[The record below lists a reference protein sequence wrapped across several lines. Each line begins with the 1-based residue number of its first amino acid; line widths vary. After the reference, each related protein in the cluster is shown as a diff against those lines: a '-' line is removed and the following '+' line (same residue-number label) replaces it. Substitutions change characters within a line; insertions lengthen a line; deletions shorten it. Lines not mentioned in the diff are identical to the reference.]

1 MSEPQKLE
9 GPLIQLKGIE
19 KRYQSGEQEV
29 TVLHP
34 LDLCI
39 QAGEMVAIVGAS
51 GSGKSTL
58 MNLLGCLDRPSAGQY
73 LFRGQDTARL
83 DALALA
89 RLRCHHFGFIFQ
101 RYHLLPHL
109 DATANVEIPAVY
121 AGTARA
127 ERQQRARALLSRLG
141 LADRSHHRPGQ
152 LSGGQQQRVSIAR
165 ALANGGEV
173 ILADEPTGALDSH
186 SGKEVMA
193 ILKEL
198 HAQGHTIILV
208 THDMAVANHADRI
221 ITLRDG
227 RVVEDSAQPAKSAD
241 QAGRIDTLRDG
252 RVVEDSG
259 QAAKSANHADRI
271 DTLRDER
278 AAEENGQDAPAAQ
291 GTALPQAG
299 VTKAAG
305 KPSKGAIPPHI
316 APAKGSK
323 LGWDRYREA
332 ARMAVHAML
341 AHRMRTFL
349 TMLGIIIGIAA
360 VVSVVALGQGA
371 RAKVINDINAM
382 GTNTID
388 IFPGKDWGD
397 EKAASI
403 QTLNERDLDALL
415 GQPYLEGASPQI
427 ATSGQLRYRNKT
439 STGNVVG
446 VGSDFFRVKGMTL
459 TQGRLFD
466 ERDIQSRTAVAVV
479 DGKTIES
486 LLGKEDPV
494 GQVVL
499 VGTLPVRIIGVVAQE
514 TGFGR
519 SSQSVSIWL
528 PYSAVMSR
536 LISQNHFS
544 QITIRVKDG
553 IQPALA
559 EQAAVAL
566 LTQRHGVK
574 DFFTFSSDSII
585 KSVEKTTATMTLLV
599 SAIAVISLIVGGVG
613 VMNIMLVSVVER
625 TREIGIRIAVGARQ
639 SDILQQF
646 LIEAVMV
653 SLLGGL
659 LGIGLALL
667 IGFVFSLFVES
678 FQMSFSLFS
687 ILMAF
692 GCSSLIGILFGY
704 LPARNAARLDPV
716 EALARE

>member
-1 MSEPQKLE
+1 MSE
-9 GPLIQLKGIE
+9 PLIQLKGIE
-19 KRYQSGEQEV
+19 RRYQSGEHEV

-34 LDLCI
+34 LDLTI
-39 QAGEMVAIVGAS
+39 AAGEMVAIVGAS

-58 MNLLGCLDRPSAGQY
+58 MNLLGCLDRPSGGQY
-73 LFRGQDTARL
+73 LFRGQDTAGL

-109 DATANVEIPAVY
+109 DAAANVEIPAIY
-121 AGTARA
+121 AGTSRP
-127 ERQQRARALLSRLG
+127 ERQIRARTLLTRLG
-141 LADRSHHRPGQ
+141 LSDRSHHRPGQ

-198 HAQGHTIILV
+198 HEQGHTIILV
-208 THDMAVANHADRI
+208 THDMAVANHANRI

-227 RVVEDSAQPAKSAD
+227 RVVEDSGQPAASLAISASQAHGEESQQIPQAAVD
-241 QAGRIDTLRDG
+241 QVSSGLP
-252 RVVEDSG
+252 G
-259 QAAKSANHADRI
+259 QAAKQEVREPAPDRI
-271 DTLRDER
+271 
-278 AAEENGQDAPAAQ
+278 A
-291 GTALPQAG
+291 TASVARR
-299 VTKAAG
+299 
-305 KPSKGAIPPHI
+305 
-316 APAKGSK
+316 GSQ
-323 LGWDRYREA
+323 GWDRYREA
-332 ARMAVHAML
+332 GRMALHAML

-371 RAKVINDINAM
+371 RAKVIDDINAM

-439 STGNVVG
+439 SSGSVVG

-459 TQGRLFD
+459 TQGRLLD
-466 ERDIQSRTAVAVV
+466 ERDIRSRTAVAVV
-479 DGKTIES
+479 DGKTIAS
-486 LLGKEDPV
+486 LLGKTDPV

-499 VGTLPVRIIGVVAQE
+499 VGTLPVRIVGVVAQE
-514 TGFGR
+514 TGFGP
-519 SSQSVSIWL
+519 SSQSVNVWL

-553 IQPALA
+553 VQPALA

-574 DFFTFSSDSII
+574 DFFTFSSDSIV
-585 KSVEKTTATMTLLV
+585 KSVEKTTATLTLLV

-659 LGIGLALL
+659 LGIGLAMF
-667 IGFVFSLFVES
+667 IGFIFSLLVES
-678 FQMSFSLFS
+678 FQMRFSLFS

>member
-1 MSEPQKLE
+1 MSE
-9 GPLIQLKGIE
+9 PLIQLQGIE
-19 KRYQSGEQEV
+19 RRYQSGEQEV

-34 LDLCI
+34 LDLTI
-39 QAGEMVAIVGAS
+39 EAGEMIAIVGAS

-73 LFRGQDTARL
+73 LFRGQDTATL
-83 DALALA
+83 DALSLA

-109 DATANVEIPAVY
+109 NAAANVEIPAVY
-121 AGTARA
+121 AGASRP
-127 ERQQRARALLSRLG
+127 ERQARSQALLARLG
-141 LADRSHHRPGQ
+141 LSDRSHHTPGQ

-173 ILADEPTGALDSH
+173 ILADEPTGALDSQ

-208 THDMAVANHADRI
+208 THDMAVASHADRI

-227 RVVEDSAQPAKSAD
+227 RV
-241 QAGRIDTLRDG
+241 L
-252 RVVEDSG
+252 EDSG
-259 QAAKSANHADRI
+259 KPATATAPIQPAP
-271 DTLRDER
+271 
-278 AAEENGQDAPAAQ
+278 PAAR
-291 GTALPQAG
+291 AG
-299 VTKAAG
+299 G
-305 KPSKGAIPPHI
+305 ND
-316 APAKGSK
+316 
-323 LGWDRYREA
+323 WDRYREA
-332 ARMAVHAML
+332 GRMALHAML

-360 VVSVVALGQGA
+360 VVSVVALGQGT
-371 RAKVINDINAM
+371 RAKVIDQINAM

-403 QTLNERDLDALL
+403 QTLNKRDLDALL

-427 ATSGQLRYRNKT
+427 ASPGQLRYRNKT
-439 STGNVVG
+439 SSGSIVG
-446 VGSDFFRVKGMTL
+446 VGSDFFRVKGMKL
-459 TQGRLFD
+459 TSGRLFD
-466 ERDIQSRTAVAVV
+466 ERDIQNRAAVAVV
-479 DGKTIES
+479 DGKTIKS
-486 LLGKEDPV
+486 LLGEEDPV

-499 VGTLPVRIIGVVAQE
+499 VGTLPVRIIGVVEEE

-519 SSQSVSIWL
+519 SSQSVNVWL

-544 QITIRVKDG
+544 QLTIRVKDG
-553 IQPALA
+553 VQPALA
-559 EQAAVAL
+559 EQAAIEL

-646 LIEAVMV
+646 LIEAVIV
-653 SLLGGL
+653 SLLGGM
-659 LGIGLALL
+659 LGVGVSLL
-667 IGFVFSLFVES
+667 IGLLFSLFVES
-678 FQMSFSLFS
+678 IQMQFSLFS

>member
-1 MSEPQKLE
+1 MSEP
-9 GPLIQLKGIE
+9 LIRLKGIE
-19 KRYQSGEQEV
+19 RRYQSGEHEV

-34 LDLCI
+34 LDLAI
-39 QAGEMVAIVGAS
+39 DAGEMVAIVGAS

-58 MNLLGCLDRPSAGQY
+58 MNLLGCLDRPSGGQY
-73 LFRGQDTARL
+73 LFRGQDTATL
-83 DALALA
+83 DALSLA

-109 DATANVEIPAVY
+109 DAAANVEIPAIY
-121 AGTARA
+121 AGTARLD
-127 ERQQRARALLSRLG
+127 RQARARTLLTRLG
-141 LADRSHHRPGQ
+141 LQDRSHHRPGQ

-173 ILADEPTGALDSH
+173 ILADEPTGALDSQ

-208 THDMAVANHADRI
+208 THDMAVASHADRI

-227 RVVEDSAQPAKSAD
+227 RVVEDSGHRATDDNAPSPSPSGAPAHPLP
-241 QAGRIDTLRDG
+241 GDG
-252 RVVEDSG
+252 SQLAPPPV
-259 QAAKSANHADRI
+259 
-271 DTLRDER
+271 
-278 AAEENGQDAPAAQ
+278 GQDAQ
-291 GTALPQAG
+291 GTG
-299 VTKAAG
+299 AAVRTA
-305 KPSKGAIPPHI
+305 SR
-316 APAKGSK
+316 
-323 LGWDRYREA
+323 GWDRYREA
-332 ARMAVHAML
+332 GRMALHAML

-371 RAKVINDINAM
+371 RAKVIDDINAM

-439 STGNVVG
+439 SSGSVIG
-446 VGSDFFRVKGMTL
+446 VGNDFFRVKGMTL
-459 TQGRLFD
+459 TQGRLLD
-466 ERDIQSRTAVAVV
+466 ERDIRNRTAVAVV

-486 LLGKEDPV
+486 LLGKVDPV

-499 VGTLPVRIIGVVAQE
+499 VGTLPVRIVGVVTQE

-519 SSQSVSIWL
+519 SSQSVNVWL

-536 LISQNHFS
+536 LLSQQHFT

-553 IQPALA
+553 VQSALA

-574 DFFTFSSDSII
+574 DFFTFSSDSIV
-585 KSVEKTTATMTLLV
+585 KSVEKTTATLTLLV

-667 IGFVFSLFVES
+667 IGALFSLLVES
-678 FQMSFSLFS
+678 FQMRFSLFS

>member
-1 MSEPQKLE
+1 MSE
-9 GPLIQLKGIE
+9 PLIQLQGIE
-19 KRYQSGEQEV
+19 RRYQSGEQEV

-34 LDLCI
+34 LDLTI
-39 QAGEMVAIVGAS
+39 EAGEMIAIVGAS

-58 MNLLGCLDRPSAGQY
+58 MNLLGCLDRPSAGRY
-73 LFRGQDTARL
+73 LFRGQDTATL
-83 DALALA
+83 DALSLA

-109 DATANVEIPAVY
+109 NAAANVEIPAVY
-121 AGTARA
+121 AGASRP
-127 ERQQRARALLSRLG
+127 ERQARSQALLARLG
-141 LADRSHHRPGQ
+141 LSDRSHHTPGQ

-173 ILADEPTGALDSH
+173 ILADEPTGALDSQ

-208 THDMAVANHADRI
+208 THDMAVASHADRI

-227 RVVEDSAQPAKSAD
+227 RV
-241 QAGRIDTLRDG
+241 L
-252 RVVEDSG
+252 EDSG
-259 QAAKSANHADRI
+259 KPATATAPLTSAP
-271 DTLRDER
+271 
-278 AAEENGQDAPAAQ
+278 PAAR
-291 GTALPQAG
+291 AG
-299 VTKAAG
+299 G
-305 KPSKGAIPPHI
+305 ND
-316 APAKGSK
+316 
-323 LGWDRYREA
+323 WDRYREA
-332 ARMAVHAML
+332 GRMALHAML

-360 VVSVVALGQGA
+360 VVSVVALGQGT
-371 RAKVINDINAM
+371 RAKVIDQINAM

-403 QTLNERDLDALL
+403 QTLNKRDLDALL

-427 ATSGQLRYRNKT
+427 ASSGQLRYRNKT
-439 STGNVVG
+439 SSGSIVG
-446 VGSDFFRVKGMTL
+446 VGSDFFRVKGMKL
-459 TQGRLFD
+459 TSGRLFD
-466 ERDIQSRTAVAVV
+466 ERDIQNRAAVAVV
-479 DGKTIES
+479 DGKTIKS
-486 LLGKEDPV
+486 LLGEEDPI

-499 VGTLPVRIIGVVAQE
+499 VGTLPVRIIGVVEEE

-519 SSQSVSIWL
+519 SSQSVNVWL

-544 QITIRVKDG
+544 QLTIRVKDG
-553 IQPALA
+553 VQPALA
-559 EQAAVAL
+559 EQAAIEL

-646 LIEAVMV
+646 LIEAVIV
-653 SLLGGL
+653 SLLGGM
-659 LGIGLALL
+659 LGVGVSLL
-667 IGFVFSLFVES
+667 IGLLFSLFVES
-678 FQMSFSLFS
+678 IQMQFSLFS

>member
-1 MSEPQKLE
+1 MSE
-9 GPLIQLKGIE
+9 PLIQLKGIE
-19 KRYQSGEQEV
+19 RRYQSGEHEV

-34 LDLCI
+34 LDLTI
-39 QAGEMVAIVGAS
+39 AAGEMVAIVGAS

-58 MNLLGCLDRPSAGQY
+58 MNLLGCLDRPSGGQY
-73 LFRGQDTARL
+73 LFRGQDTAGL

-109 DATANVEIPAVY
+109 DAAANVEIPAIY
-121 AGTARA
+121 AGTSRP
-127 ERQQRARALLSRLG
+127 ERQIRARTLLTRLG
-141 LADRSHHRPGQ
+141 LSDRSHHRPGQ

-186 SGKEVMA
+186 SGKEVIA

-198 HAQGHTIILV
+198 HEQGHTIILV
-208 THDMAVANHADRI
+208 THDMAVANHANRI

-227 RVVEDSAQPAKSAD
+227 RVVEDSGQPAASLAISASQAHGEESQQIPQTAVD
-241 QAGRIDTLRDG
+241 QVSSGLP
-252 RVVEDSG
+252 G
-259 QAAKSANHADRI
+259 QAAKQEVREPAPDRI
-271 DTLRDER
+271 
-278 AAEENGQDAPAAQ
+278 A
-291 GTALPQAG
+291 TASVARR
-299 VTKAAG
+299 
-305 KPSKGAIPPHI
+305 
-316 APAKGSK
+316 GSQ
-323 LGWDRYREA
+323 GWDRYREA
-332 ARMAVHAML
+332 GRMALHAML

-371 RAKVINDINAM
+371 RAKVIDDINAM

-439 STGNVVG
+439 SSGSVVG

-459 TQGRLFD
+459 TQGRLLD
-466 ERDIQSRTAVAVV
+466 ERDIRSRTAVAVV
-479 DGKTIES
+479 DGKTIAS
-486 LLGKEDPV
+486 LLGKTDPV

-499 VGTLPVRIIGVVAQE
+499 VGTLPVRIVGVVAQE
-514 TGFGR
+514 TGFGP
-519 SSQSVSIWL
+519 SSQSVNVWL

-553 IQPALA
+553 VQPALA

-574 DFFTFSSDSII
+574 DFFTFSSDSIV
-585 KSVEKTTATMTLLV
+585 KSVEKTTATLTLLV

-659 LGIGLALL
+659 LGIGLAMF
-667 IGFVFSLFVES
+667 IGFIFSLLVES
-678 FQMSFSLFS
+678 FQMRFSLFS

>member
-1 MSEPQKLE
+1 M
-9 GPLIQLKGIE
+9 IQLKGIE
-19 KRYQSGEQEV
+19 RRYQSGEQEV

-34 LDLCI
+34 LDLTI
-39 QAGEMVAIVGAS
+39 EAGEMIAIVGAS

-58 MNLLGCLDRPSAGQY
+58 MNLLGCLDRPSSGQY
-73 LFRGQDTARL
+73 LFRGQDTATL
-83 DALALA
+83 DALSLA

-109 DATANVEIPAVY
+109 NAAANVEIPAVY
-121 AGTARA
+121 AGTPRA
-127 ERQQRARALLSRLG
+127 ERQARSQTLLTRLG
-141 LADRSHHRPGQ
+141 LSDRSHHTPSQ

-173 ILADEPTGALDSH
+173 ILADEPTGALDSQ

-208 THDMAVANHADRI
+208 THDMEVASHADRI
-221 ITLRDG
+221 ITLKDG
-227 RVVEDSAQPAKSAD
+227 RVQ
-241 QAGRIDTLRDG
+241 
-252 RVVEDSG
+252 EDSG
-259 QAAKSANHADRI
+259 RKPAAVPLTPTA
-271 DTLRDER
+271 
-278 AAEENGQDAPAAQ
+278 APASKE
-291 GTALPQAG
+291 GAG
-299 VTKAAG
+299 
-305 KPSKGAIPPHI
+305 HD
-316 APAKGSK
+316 
-323 LGWDRYREA
+323 WDRYREA
-332 ARMAVHAML
+332 ARMALHAML

-371 RAKVINDINAM
+371 RAKVIDQINAM

-403 QTLNERDLDALL
+403 QTLNKRDLDALL

-427 ATSGQLRYRNKT
+427 AAPGQLRYRNKT
-439 STGNVVG
+439 SSGSIVG
-446 VGSDFFRVKGMTL
+446 VGNDFFRVKGMKL
-459 TQGRLFD
+459 TNGRLFD
-466 ERDIQSRTAVAVV
+466 ERDIQNRAAVAVV

-486 LLGKEDPV
+486 LLGKQDPV

-499 VGTLPVRIIGVVAQE
+499 VGTLPVRIIGVVEEE

-519 SSQSVSIWL
+519 SSQSVNVWL

-544 QITIRVKDG
+544 QLTIRVKDG
-553 IQPALA
+553 VQPALA
-559 EQAAVAL
+559 EQAAIEL

-653 SLLGGL
+653 SLLGGM
-659 LGIGLALL
+659 LGVGVSLFIGLL
-667 IGFVFSLFVES
+667 FSLFVES
-678 FQMSFSLFS
+678 IQMHFSLFS

>member
-1 MSEPQKLE
+1 MSE
-9 GPLIQLKGIE
+9 PLIQLKGIE
-19 KRYQSGEQEV
+19 RRYQSGEQEV

-34 LDLCI
+34 LDLTI
-39 QAGEMVAIVGAS
+39 EAGEMIAIVGAS

-73 LFRGQDTARL
+73 LFRGQDTATL
-83 DALALA
+83 DALSLA

-109 DATANVEIPAVY
+109 NAAANVEIPAVY
-121 AGTARA
+121 AGTSRPDRQARSN
-127 ERQQRARALLSRLG
+127 ALLARLG
-141 LADRSHHRPGQ
+141 LSDRSHHTPGQ

-173 ILADEPTGALDSH
+173 ILADEPTGALDSQ

-198 HAQGHTIILV
+198 HVQGHTIILV
-208 THDMAVANHADRI
+208 THDMAVASHADRI

-227 RVVEDSAQPAKSAD
+227 RV
-241 QAGRIDTLRDG
+241 L
-252 RVVEDSG
+252 EDSG
-259 QAAKSANHADRI
+259 KLATTTAR
-271 DTLRDER
+271 L
-278 AAEENGQDAPAAQ
+278 PAAS
-291 GTALPQAG
+291 P
-299 VTKAAG
+299 AARASG
-305 KPSKGAIPPHI
+305 ND
-316 APAKGSK
+316 
-323 LGWDRYREA
+323 WDRYREA
-332 ARMAVHAML
+332 GRMALHAML

-371 RAKVINDINAM
+371 RAKVVDQINAM

-403 QTLNERDLDALL
+403 QTLNKRDLDALL

-427 ATSGQLRYRNKT
+427 ASSGQLRYRNKT
-439 STGNVVG
+439 SSGSIVG
-446 VGSDFFRVKGMTL
+446 VGSDFFRVKGMKL
-459 TQGRLFD
+459 TSGRLFD
-466 ERDIQSRTAVAVV
+466 ERDIQNRAAVAVV

-499 VGTLPVRIIGVVAQE
+499 VGTLPVRIIGVVEEE

-519 SSQSVSIWL
+519 SSQSVNVWL

-544 QITIRVKDG
+544 QLTIRVKDG
-553 IQPALA
+553 VQPALA
-559 EQAAVAL
+559 EQAAIEL

-653 SLLGGL
+653 SLLGGM
-659 LGIGLALL
+659 LGVGVSLFIGLL
-667 IGFVFSLFVES
+667 FSLFVES
-678 FQMSFSLFS
+678 IQMQFSLFS

>member
-1 MSEPQKLE
+1 MSE
-9 GPLIQLKGIE
+9 PLIQLKGIE
-19 KRYQSGEQEV
+19 RRYQSGEQEV

-34 LDLCI
+34 LDLTI
-39 QAGEMVAIVGAS
+39 EAGEMIAIVGAS

-58 MNLLGCLDRPSAGQY
+58 MNLLGCLDRPSSGQY
-73 LFRGQDTARL
+73 LFRGQDTATL
-83 DALALA
+83 DALSLA

-109 DATANVEIPAVY
+109 NAAANVEIPAVY
-121 AGTARA
+121 AGTPRA
-127 ERQQRARALLSRLG
+127 ERQARSQALLTRLG
-141 LADRSHHRPGQ
+141 LSDRSHHTPSQ

-173 ILADEPTGALDSH
+173 ILADEPTGALDSQ

-193 ILKEL
+193 IIKEL

-208 THDMAVANHADRI
+208 THDMEVASHADRI
-221 ITLRDG
+221 ITLKDG
-227 RVVEDSAQPAKSAD
+227 RVQ
-241 QAGRIDTLRDG
+241 
-252 RVVEDSG
+252 EDSG
-259 QAAKSANHADRI
+259 RKPAAVPVAPTA
-271 DTLRDER
+271 
-278 AAEENGQDAPAAQ
+278 APA
-291 GTALPQAG
+291 GKEGAG
-299 VTKAAG
+299 
-305 KPSKGAIPPHI
+305 HD
-316 APAKGSK
+316 
-323 LGWDRYREA
+323 WDRYREA
-332 ARMAVHAML
+332 ARMALHAML

-371 RAKVINDINAM
+371 RAKVIDQINAM

-403 QTLNERDLDALL
+403 QTLNKRDLDALL

-427 ATSGQLRYRNKT
+427 AAPGQLRYRNKT
-439 STGNVVG
+439 SSGSIVG
-446 VGSDFFRVKGMTL
+446 VGNDFFRVKGMKL
-459 TQGRLFD
+459 TNGRLFD
-466 ERDIQSRTAVAVV
+466 ERDIQNRAAVAVV

-486 LLGKEDPV
+486 LLGKQDPV

-499 VGTLPVRIIGVVAQE
+499 VGTLPVRIIGVVEEE

-519 SSQSVSIWL
+519 SSQSVNVWL

-544 QITIRVKDG
+544 QLTIRVKDG
-553 IQPALA
+553 VQPALA
-559 EQAAVAL
+559 EQAAIEL

-653 SLLGGL
+653 SLLGGM
-659 LGIGLALL
+659 LGVGVSLFIGLL
-667 IGFVFSLFVES
+667 FSLFVES
-678 FQMSFSLFS
+678 IQMHFSLFS

>member
-1 MSEPQKLE
+1 MSE
-9 GPLIQLKGIE
+9 PLIQLKGIE
-19 KRYQSGEQEV
+19 RRYQSGEQEV

-34 LDLCI
+34 LDLTI
-39 QAGEMVAIVGAS
+39 EAGEMIAIVGAS

-58 MNLLGCLDRPSAGQY
+58 MNLLGCLDRPSSGQY
-73 LFRGQDTARL
+73 LFRGQDTATL
-83 DALALA
+83 DALSLA

-109 DATANVEIPAVY
+109 NAAANVEIPAVY
-121 AGTARA
+121 AGTPRA
-127 ERQQRARALLSRLG
+127 ERQARSQALLTRLG
-141 LADRSHHRPGQ
+141 LSDRSHHTPSQ

-173 ILADEPTGALDSH
+173 ILADEPTGALDSQ

-208 THDMAVANHADRI
+208 THDMEVANHADRI
-221 ITLRDG
+221 ITLKDG
-227 RVVEDSAQPAKSAD
+227 RVQ
-241 QAGRIDTLRDG
+241 
-252 RVVEDSG
+252 EDSG
-259 QAAKSANHADRI
+259 RKPAAIPVTPTA
-271 DTLRDER
+271 
-278 AAEENGQDAPAAQ
+278 APADKE
-291 GTALPQAG
+291 GAG
-299 VTKAAG
+299 
-305 KPSKGAIPPHI
+305 HD
-316 APAKGSK
+316 
-323 LGWDRYREA
+323 WDRYREA
-332 ARMAVHAML
+332 ARMALHAML

-371 RAKVINDINAM
+371 RAKVIDQINAM

-403 QTLNERDLDALL
+403 QTLNKSDLDALL

-427 ATSGQLRYRNKT
+427 AASGQLRYRNKT
-439 STGNVVG
+439 SSGSIVG
-446 VGSDFFRVKGMTL
+446 VGSDFFRVKGMKL
-459 TQGRLFD
+459 TNGRLFD
-466 ERDIQSRTAVAVV
+466 KRDIQNRTAVAVV

-486 LLGKEDPV
+486 LLGKQDPV

-499 VGTLPVRIIGVVAQE
+499 VGTLPVRIIGVVEEE

-519 SSQSVSIWL
+519 SSQSVNVWL

-544 QITIRVKDG
+544 QLTIRVKDG
-553 IQPALA
+553 VQPALA
-559 EQAAVAL
+559 EQAAIEL

-653 SLLGGL
+653 SLLGGM
-659 LGIGLALL
+659 LGVGVSLFIGLL
-667 IGFVFSLFVES
+667 FSLFVES
-678 FQMSFSLFS
+678 IQMHFSLFS

>member
-1 MSEPQKLE
+1 MSEP
-9 GPLIQLKGIE
+9 LIRLKGIE
-19 KRYQSGEQEV
+19 RRYQSGEHEV

-34 LDLCI
+34 LDLAI
-39 QAGEMVAIVGAS
+39 DAGEMVAIVGAS

-58 MNLLGCLDRPSAGQY
+58 MNLLGCLDRPSGGQY
-73 LFRGQDTARL
+73 LFRGQDTATL
-83 DALALA
+83 DALSLA

-109 DATANVEIPAVY
+109 DAAANVEIPAIY
-121 AGTARA
+121 AGTARLD
-127 ERQQRARALLSRLG
+127 RQARARTLLTRLG
-141 LADRSHHRPGQ
+141 LQDRSHHRPGQ

-173 ILADEPTGALDSH
+173 ILADEPTGALDSQ
-186 SGKEVMA
+186 SGKEVMT

-208 THDMAVANHADRI
+208 THDMAVASHADRI

-227 RVVEDSAQPAKSAD
+227 RVVEDSSHRATDDNAASPSGTPTHPQP
-241 QAGRIDTLRDG
+241 GDG
-252 RVVEDSG
+252 S
-259 QAAKSANHADRI
+259 QLAAPSV
-271 DTLRDER
+271 
-278 AAEENGQDAPAAQ
+278 GQDAQ
-291 GTALPQAG
+291 GTG
-299 VTKAAG
+299 AAVHTA
-305 KPSKGAIPPHI
+305 SR
-316 APAKGSK
+316 
-323 LGWDRYREA
+323 GWDRYREA
-332 ARMAVHAML
+332 GRMALHAML

-371 RAKVINDINAM
+371 RAKVIDDINAM

-439 STGNVVG
+439 SSGSVIG
-446 VGSDFFRVKGMTL
+446 VGNDFFRVKGMTL
-459 TQGRLFD
+459 TQGRLLD
-466 ERDIQSRTAVAVV
+466 ERDIRNRTAVAVV

-486 LLGKEDPV
+486 LLGKVDPV

-499 VGTLPVRIIGVVAQE
+499 VGTLPVRIVGVVTQE

-519 SSQSVSIWL
+519 SSQSVNVWL

-536 LISQNHFS
+536 LLSQQHFT

-553 IQPALA
+553 VQPALA

-574 DFFTFSSDSII
+574 DFFTFSSDSIV
-585 KSVEKTTATMTLLV
+585 KSVEKTTATLTLLV

-667 IGFVFSLFVES
+667 IGALFSLLVES
-678 FQMSFSLFS
+678 FQMRFSLFS

>member
-1 MSEPQKLE
+1 MSEP
-9 GPLIQLKGIE
+9 LIRLKGIE
-19 KRYQSGEQEV
+19 RRYQSGEHEV

-34 LDLCI
+34 LDLAI
-39 QAGEMVAIVGAS
+39 DAGEMVAIVGAS

-58 MNLLGCLDRPSAGQY
+58 MNLLGCLDRPSGGQY
-73 LFRGQDTARL
+73 LFRGQDTATL
-83 DALALA
+83 DALSLA

-109 DATANVEIPAVY
+109 DAAANVEIPAIY
-121 AGTARA
+121 AGTARLD
-127 ERQQRARALLSRLG
+127 RQARARTLLTRLG
-141 LADRSHHRPGQ
+141 LQDRSHHRPGQ

-173 ILADEPTGALDSH
+173 ILADEPTGALDSQ
-186 SGKEVMA
+186 SGKEVMT

-208 THDMAVANHADRI
+208 THDMAVASHADRI

-227 RVVEDSAQPAKSAD
+227 RVVEDSGHRATDDNAPSSSPSGAPAHPLP
-241 QAGRIDTLRDG
+241 GDG
-252 RVVEDSG
+252 SQLAPPPV
-259 QAAKSANHADRI
+259 
-271 DTLRDER
+271 
-278 AAEENGQDAPAAQ
+278 GQDAQ
-291 GTALPQAG
+291 GTG
-299 VTKAAG
+299 AAVRTA
-305 KPSKGAIPPHI
+305 SR
-316 APAKGSK
+316 
-323 LGWDRYREA
+323 GWDRYREA
-332 ARMAVHAML
+332 GRMALHTML

-371 RAKVINDINAM
+371 RAKVIDDINAM

-439 STGNVVG
+439 SSGSVIG
-446 VGSDFFRVKGMTL
+446 VGNDFFRVKGMTL
-459 TQGRLFD
+459 TQGRLLD
-466 ERDIQSRTAVAVV
+466 ERDIRNRTAVAVV

-486 LLGKEDPV
+486 LLGKVDPV

-499 VGTLPVRIIGVVAQE
+499 VGTLPVRIVGVVTQE

-519 SSQSVSIWL
+519 SSQSVNVWL

-536 LISQNHFS
+536 LLSQQHFT
-544 QITIRVKDG
+544 QITIRVKDDV
-553 IQPALA
+553 QPALA

-574 DFFTFSSDSII
+574 DFFTFSSDSIV
-585 KSVEKTTATMTLLV
+585 KSVEKTTATLTLLV

-667 IGFVFSLFVES
+667 IGALFSLLVES
-678 FQMSFSLFS
+678 FQMRFSLFS

>member
-1 MSEPQKLE
+1 MSEP
-9 GPLIQLKGIE
+9 LIRLKGIE
-19 KRYQSGEQEV
+19 RRYQSGEQEV

-58 MNLLGCLDRPSAGQY
+58 MNLLGCLDRPSSGEY
-73 LFRGQDTARL
+73 LFRGQDTAQL

-109 DATANVEIPAVY
+109 DAAANVEIPAIY
-121 AGTARA
+121 AGTSRP
-127 ERQQRARALLSRLG
+127 ERQLRARTLLSRLG
-141 LADRSHHRPGQ
+141 LSDRSHHRPGQ

-198 HAQGHTIILV
+198 HGRGHTIILV

-227 RVVEDSAQPAKSAD
+227 RVVEDSGQPATTTTD
-241 QAGRIDTLRDG
+241 QAEPGLPLPAEP
-252 RVVEDSG
+252 VEKREPTPTH
-259 QAAKSANHADRI
+259 AAS
-271 DTLRDER
+271 
-278 AAEENGQDAPAAQ
+278 QPAA
-291 GTALPQAG
+291 
-299 VTKAAG
+299 
-305 KPSKGAIPPHI
+305 SI
-316 APAKGSK
+316 AKRGSQ
-323 LGWDRYREA
+323 GWDRYREA
-332 ARMAVHAML
+332 GRMALHAML

-439 STGNVVG
+439 SSGNVVG

-486 LLGKEDPV
+486 LLGKEDPI

-519 SSQSVSIWL
+519 SSQSVTVWL

-667 IGFVFSLFVES
+667 IGFVFSLIVES
-678 FQMSFSLFS
+678 FQMHFSLFS

>member
-1 MSEPQKLE
+1 MSEP
-9 GPLIQLKGIE
+9 LIRLKGIE
-19 KRYQSGEQEV
+19 RRYQSGEHEV

-34 LDLCI
+34 LDLAI
-39 QAGEMVAIVGAS
+39 DAGEMVAIVGAS

-58 MNLLGCLDRPSAGQY
+58 MNLLGCLDRPSRGQY
-73 LFRGQDTARL
+73 LFRGQDTATL
-83 DALALA
+83 DALSLA

-109 DATANVEIPAVY
+109 DAAANVEIPAIY
-121 AGTARA
+121 AGTARLD
-127 ERQQRARALLSRLG
+127 RQARARTLLTRLG
-141 LADRSHHRPGQ
+141 LQDRSHHRPGQ

-173 ILADEPTGALDSH
+173 ILADEPTGALDSQ

-208 THDMAVANHADRI
+208 THDMAVASHADRI

-227 RVVEDSAQPAKSAD
+227 RVVEGSS
-241 QAGRIDTLRDG
+241 
-252 RVVEDSG
+252 
-259 QAAKSANHADRI
+259 H
-271 DTLRDER
+271 R
-278 AAEENGQDAPAAQ
+278 AADDNAASPSGAPAHPLPGDGSQLAAPSVGQDAQ
-291 GTALPQAG
+291 GTG
-299 VTKAAG
+299 AAVRTA
-305 KPSKGAIPPHI
+305 SR
-316 APAKGSK
+316 
-323 LGWDRYREA
+323 GWDRYREA
-332 ARMAVHAML
+332 GRMALHAML

-371 RAKVINDINAM
+371 RAKVIDDINAM

-439 STGNVVG
+439 SSGSVIG
-446 VGSDFFRVKGMTL
+446 VGNDFFRVKGMTL
-459 TQGRLFD
+459 TQGRLLD
-466 ERDIQSRTAVAVV
+466 ERDIRNRTAVAVV

-486 LLGKEDPV
+486 LLGKVDPV

-499 VGTLPVRIIGVVAQE
+499 VGTLPVRIVGVVTQE

-519 SSQSVSIWL
+519 SSQSVNVWL

-536 LISQNHFS
+536 LLSQQHFT

-553 IQPALA
+553 VQPALA

-574 DFFTFSSDSII
+574 DFFTFSSDSIV
-585 KSVEKTTATMTLLV
+585 KSVEKTTATLTLLV

-667 IGFVFSLFVES
+667 IGALFSLLVES
-678 FQMSFSLFS
+678 FQMRFSLFS

>member
-1 MSEPQKLE
+1 MSE
-9 GPLIQLKGIE
+9 PLIQLKGIE
-19 KRYQSGEQEV
+19 RRYQSGEQEV
-29 TVLHP
+29 SVLHP
-34 LDLCI
+34 LDLTI
-39 QAGEMVAIVGAS
+39 EAGEMIAIVGAS

-58 MNLLGCLDRPSAGQY
+58 MNLLGCLDRPSSGQY
-73 LFRGQDTARL
+73 LFRGQDTATL
-83 DALALA
+83 DALSLA

-109 DATANVEIPAVY
+109 NAAANVEIPAVY
-121 AGTARA
+121 AGTPRA
-127 ERQQRARALLSRLG
+127 ERQARSQALLTRLG
-141 LADRSHHRPGQ
+141 LSDRSHHTPSQ

-173 ILADEPTGALDSH
+173 ILADEPTGALDSQ

-208 THDMAVANHADRI
+208 THDMEVASHADRI
-221 ITLRDG
+221 ITLKDG
-227 RVVEDSAQPAKSAD
+227 RVQ
-241 QAGRIDTLRDG
+241 
-252 RVVEDSG
+252 EDSG
-259 QAAKSANHADRI
+259 RK
-271 DTLRDER
+271 
-278 AAEENGQDAPAAQ
+278 PATVPVTP
-291 GTALPQAG
+291 TAVP
-299 VTKAAG
+299 AG
-305 KPSKGAIPPHI
+305 KEGAGHD
-316 APAKGSK
+316 
-323 LGWDRYREA
+323 WDRYREA
-332 ARMAVHAML
+332 ARMALHAML

-371 RAKVINDINAM
+371 RAKVIDQINAM

-403 QTLNERDLDALL
+403 QTLNKRDLDALL

-427 ATSGQLRYRNKT
+427 AAPGQLRYRNKT
-439 STGNVVG
+439 SSGSIVG
-446 VGSDFFRVKGMTL
+446 VGNDFFRVKGMKL
-459 TQGRLFD
+459 TNGRLFD
-466 ERDIQSRTAVAVV
+466 ERDIQNRAAVAVV

-486 LLGKEDPV
+486 LLGKQDPV

-499 VGTLPVRIIGVVAQE
+499 VGTLPVRIIGVVEEE

-519 SSQSVSIWL
+519 SSQSVNVWL

-544 QITIRVKDG
+544 QLTIRVKDG
-553 IQPALA
+553 VQPALA
-559 EQAAVAL
+559 EQAAIEL

-653 SLLGGL
+653 SLLGGM
-659 LGIGLALL
+659 LGVGVSLFIGLL
-667 IGFVFSLFVES
+667 FSLFVES
-678 FQMSFSLFS
+678 IQMHFSLFS

>member
-1 MSEPQKLE
+1 MSEP
-9 GPLIQLKGIE
+9 LIRLKGIE
-19 KRYQSGEQEV
+19 RRYQSGEHEV

-34 LDLCI
+34 LDLAI
-39 QAGEMVAIVGAS
+39 DAGEMVAIVGAS

-58 MNLLGCLDRPSAGQY
+58 MNLLGCLDHPSGGQY
-73 LFRGQDTARL
+73 LFRGQDTATL
-83 DALALA
+83 DALSLA

-109 DATANVEIPAVY
+109 DAAANVEIPAIY
-121 AGTARA
+121 AGTARLD
-127 ERQQRARALLSRLG
+127 RQARARTLLTRLG
-141 LADRSHHRPGQ
+141 LQDRSHHRPGQ

-173 ILADEPTGALDSH
+173 ILADEPTGALDSQ

-208 THDMAVANHADRI
+208 THDMAVASHADRI

-227 RVVEDSAQPAKSAD
+227 RVVEDSGHRATDDNAPSPSPSGAPAHPLP
-241 QAGRIDTLRDG
+241 GDG
-252 RVVEDSG
+252 SQMAPPPV
-259 QAAKSANHADRI
+259 
-271 DTLRDER
+271 
-278 AAEENGQDAPAAQ
+278 GQDAQ
-291 GTALPQAG
+291 GTG
-299 VTKAAG
+299 AAVRTA
-305 KPSKGAIPPHI
+305 SR
-316 APAKGSK
+316 
-323 LGWDRYREA
+323 GWDRYREA
-332 ARMAVHAML
+332 GRMALHAML

-371 RAKVINDINAM
+371 RAKVIDDINAM

-439 STGNVVG
+439 SSGSVIG
-446 VGSDFFRVKGMTL
+446 VGNDFFRVKGMTL
-459 TQGRLFD
+459 TQGRLLD
-466 ERDIQSRTAVAVV
+466 ERDIRNRTAVAVV

-486 LLGKEDPV
+486 LLGKVDPV

-499 VGTLPVRIIGVVAQE
+499 VGTLPVRIVGVVTQE

-519 SSQSVSIWL
+519 SSQSVNVWL

-536 LISQNHFS
+536 LLSQQHFT

-553 IQPALA
+553 VQPALA

-574 DFFTFSSDSII
+574 DFFTFSSDSIV
-585 KSVEKTTATMTLLV
+585 KSVEKTTATLTLLV

-667 IGFVFSLFVES
+667 IGALFSLLVES
-678 FQMSFSLFS
+678 FQMRFSLFS

>member
-1 MSEPQKLE
+1 M
-9 GPLIQLKGIE
+9 IQLKGIE
-19 KRYQSGEQEV
+19 RRYQSGEHEV

-34 LDLCI
+34 LDLAI
-39 QAGEMVAIVGAS
+39 AAGEMVAIVGAS

-58 MNLLGCLDRPSAGQY
+58 MNLLGCLDRPSGGQY
-73 LFRGQDTARL
+73 LFRGQDTAGL

-109 DATANVEIPAVY
+109 DAAANVEIPAIY
-121 AGTARA
+121 AGTSRP
-127 ERQQRARALLSRLG
+127 ERQIRARTLLTRLG
-141 LADRSHHRPGQ
+141 LSDRSHHRPGQ

-208 THDMAVANHADRI
+208 THDMAVANHANRI

-227 RVVEDSAQPAKSAD
+227 RVVEDSGQPAATPPISPDKAHGVEERRQIP
-241 QAGRIDTLRDG
+241 QAT
-252 RVVEDSG
+252 VEQLSC
-259 QAAKSANHADRI
+259 ALPR
-271 DTLRDER
+271 
-278 AAEENGQDAPAAQ
+278 PAAGQ
-291 GTALPQAG
+291 KAREPAPDLLPTAS
-299 VTKAAG
+299 VDRR
-305 KPSKGAIPPHI
+305 
-316 APAKGSK
+316 GSQ
-323 LGWDRYREA
+323 GWDRYREA
-332 ARMAVHAML
+332 GRMALHAML

-371 RAKVINDINAM
+371 RAKVIDDINAM

-439 STGNVVG
+439 SSGSVVG

-459 TQGRLFD
+459 TQGRLLD
-466 ERDIQSRTAVAVV
+466 ERDIRSRTAVAVV
-479 DGKTIES
+479 DGKTITS
-486 LLGKEDPV
+486 LLGKTDPV

-499 VGTLPVRIIGVVAQE
+499 VGTLPVRIVGVVAQE
-514 TGFGR
+514 TGFGP
-519 SSQSVSIWL
+519 SSQSVNVWL

-553 IQPALA
+553 VQPALA

-574 DFFTFSSDSII
+574 DFFTFSSDSIV
-585 KSVEKTTATMTLLV
+585 KSVEKTTATLTLLV

-659 LGIGLALL
+659 LGIGLAIF
-667 IGFVFSLFVES
+667 IGFIFSLLVES
-678 FQMSFSLFS
+678 FQMRFSLFS

>member
-1 MSEPQKLE
+1 MSEP
-9 GPLIQLKGIE
+9 LIRLKGIE
-19 KRYQSGEQEV
+19 RRYQSGEHEV

-34 LDLCI
+34 LDLAI
-39 QAGEMVAIVGAS
+39 DAGEMVAIVGAS

-58 MNLLGCLDRPSAGQY
+58 MNLLGCLDHPSGGQY
-73 LFRGQDTARL
+73 LFRGQDTATL
-83 DALALA
+83 DALSLA

-109 DATANVEIPAVY
+109 DAAANVEIPAIY
-121 AGTARA
+121 AGTARLD
-127 ERQQRARALLSRLG
+127 RQARARTLLTRLG
-141 LADRSHHRPGQ
+141 LQDRSHHRPGQ

-173 ILADEPTGALDSH
+173 ILADEPTGALDSQ

-208 THDMAVANHADRI
+208 THDMAVASHADRI

-227 RVVEDSAQPAKSAD
+227 RVVEDSGHRATDDNAPSPSPSGAPAHPLP
-241 QAGRIDTLRDG
+241 GDG
-252 RVVEDSG
+252 SQLPPPPV
-259 QAAKSANHADRI
+259 
-271 DTLRDER
+271 
-278 AAEENGQDAPAAQ
+278 GQDAQ
-291 GTALPQAG
+291 GTG
-299 VTKAAG
+299 AAVRTA
-305 KPSKGAIPPHI
+305 SR
-316 APAKGSK
+316 
-323 LGWDRYREA
+323 GWDRYREA
-332 ARMAVHAML
+332 GRMALHAML

-371 RAKVINDINAM
+371 RAKVIDDINAM

-439 STGNVVG
+439 SSGSVIG
-446 VGSDFFRVKGMTL
+446 VGNDFFRVKGMTL
-459 TQGRLFD
+459 TQGRLLD
-466 ERDIQSRTAVAVV
+466 ERDIRNRTAVAVV

-486 LLGKEDPV
+486 LLGKVDPV

-499 VGTLPVRIIGVVAQE
+499 VGTLPVRIVGVVTQE

-519 SSQSVSIWL
+519 SSQSVNVWL

-536 LISQNHFS
+536 LLSQQHFT

-553 IQPALA
+553 VQPALA

-574 DFFTFSSDSII
+574 DFFTFSSDSIV
-585 KSVEKTTATMTLLV
+585 KSVEKTTATLTLLV

-667 IGFVFSLFVES
+667 IGALFSLLVES
-678 FQMSFSLFS
+678 FQMRFSLFS

>member
-1 MSEPQKLE
+1 MSE
-9 GPLIQLKGIE
+9 PLIQLKGIE
-19 KRYQSGEQEV
+19 RRYQSGEHEV

-34 LDLCI
+34 LDLTI
-39 QAGEMVAIVGAS
+39 AAGEMVAIVGAS

-58 MNLLGCLDRPSAGQY
+58 MNLLGCLDRPSGGQY
-73 LFRGQDTARL
+73 LFRGQDTACL

-109 DATANVEIPAVY
+109 DAAANVEIPAIY
-121 AGTARA
+121 AGTSRP
-127 ERQQRARALLSRLG
+127 ERQIRARTLLTRLG
-141 LADRSHHRPGQ
+141 LSDRSHHRPGQ

-198 HAQGHTIILV
+198 HEQGHTIILV
-208 THDMAVANHADRI
+208 THDMAVANHANRI

-227 RVVEDSAQPAKSAD
+227 RVVEDSGQPAASPAISASQAHGEESQQIPQAAVD
-241 QAGRIDTLRDG
+241 QLSSDLPRPAAGQEAPDPAPGRI
-252 RVVEDSG
+252 
-259 QAAKSANHADRI
+259 A
-271 DTLRDER
+271 
-278 AAEENGQDAPAAQ
+278 
-291 GTALPQAG
+291 TASVARR
-299 VTKAAG
+299 
-305 KPSKGAIPPHI
+305 
-316 APAKGSK
+316 GSQ
-323 LGWDRYREA
+323 GWDRYREA
-332 ARMAVHAML
+332 GRMALHAML

-371 RAKVINDINAM
+371 RAKVIDDINAM

-439 STGNVVG
+439 SSGSVVG

-459 TQGRLFD
+459 TQGRLLD
-466 ERDIQSRTAVAVV
+466 ERDIRSRTAVAVV
-479 DGKTIES
+479 DGKTIAS
-486 LLGKEDPV
+486 LLGKTDPV

-499 VGTLPVRIIGVVAQE
+499 VGTLPVRIVGVVAQE
-514 TGFGR
+514 TGFGP
-519 SSQSVSIWL
+519 SSQSVNVWL

-553 IQPALA
+553 VQPALA

-574 DFFTFSSDSII
+574 DFFTFSSDSIV
-585 KSVEKTTATMTLLV
+585 KSVEKTTATLTLLV

-659 LGIGLALL
+659 LGIGLAMF
-667 IGFVFSLFVES
+667 IGFIFSLLVES
-678 FQMSFSLFS
+678 FQMRFSLFS

>member
-1 MSEPQKLE
+1 MSEP
-9 GPLIQLKGIE
+9 LIRLKGIE
-19 KRYQSGEQEV
+19 RRYQSGEHEV

-34 LDLCI
+34 LDLAI
-39 QAGEMVAIVGAS
+39 DAGEMVAIVGAS

-58 MNLLGCLDRPSAGQY
+58 MNLLGCLDRPSGGQY
-73 LFRGQDTARL
+73 LFRGQDTATL
-83 DALALA
+83 DALSLA

-109 DATANVEIPAVY
+109 DAAANVEIPAIY
-121 AGTARA
+121 AGTARLD
-127 ERQQRARALLSRLG
+127 RQARARTLLTRLG
-141 LADRSHHRPGQ
+141 LQDRSHHRPGQ

-173 ILADEPTGALDSH
+173 ILADEPTGALDSQ

-208 THDMAVANHADRI
+208 THDMAVASHADRI

-227 RVVEDSAQPAKSAD
+227 RVVEDSGHRATDDNAASPSGAPAHPLP
-241 QAGRIDTLRDG
+241 GDG
-252 RVVEDSG
+252 S
-259 QAAKSANHADRI
+259 QLAAPSV
-271 DTLRDER
+271 
-278 AAEENGQDAPAAQ
+278 GQDAHGTGAAVR
-291 GTALPQAG
+291 TA
-299 VTKAAG
+299 
-305 KPSKGAIPPHI
+305 SR
-316 APAKGSK
+316 
-323 LGWDRYREA
+323 GWDRYREA
-332 ARMAVHAML
+332 GRMALHAML

-371 RAKVINDINAM
+371 RAKVIDDINAM

-439 STGNVVG
+439 SSGSVIG
-446 VGSDFFRVKGMTL
+446 VGNDFFRVKGMTL
-459 TQGRLFD
+459 TQGRLLD
-466 ERDIQSRTAVAVV
+466 ERDIRNRTAVAVV

-486 LLGKEDPV
+486 LLGKVDPV

-499 VGTLPVRIIGVVAQE
+499 VGTLPVRIVGVVTQE

-519 SSQSVSIWL
+519 SSQSVNVWL

-536 LISQNHFS
+536 LLSQQHFT

-553 IQPALA
+553 VQPALA

-574 DFFTFSSDSII
+574 DFFTFSSDSIV
-585 KSVEKTTATMTLLV
+585 KSVEKTTATLTLLV

-667 IGFVFSLFVES
+667 IGALFSLLVES
-678 FQMSFSLFS
+678 FQMRFSLFS

>member
-1 MSEPQKLE
+1 MSEP
-9 GPLIQLKGIE
+9 LIRLKGIE
-19 KRYQSGEQEV
+19 RRYQSGEHEV

-34 LDLCI
+34 LDLAI
-39 QAGEMVAIVGAS
+39 DAGEMVAIVGAS

-58 MNLLGCLDRPSAGQY
+58 MNLLGCLDHPSGGQY
-73 LFRGQDTARL
+73 LFRGQDTATL
-83 DALALA
+83 DALSLA

-109 DATANVEIPAVY
+109 DAAANVEIPAIY
-121 AGTARA
+121 AGTARLD
-127 ERQQRARALLSRLG
+127 RQARARTLLTRLG
-141 LADRSHHRPGQ
+141 LQDRSHHRPGQ

-173 ILADEPTGALDSH
+173 ILADEPTGALDSQ
-186 SGKEVMA
+186 SGKEVMT

-208 THDMAVANHADRI
+208 THDMAVASHADRI

-227 RVVEDSAQPAKSAD
+227 RVVEDS
-241 QAGRIDTLRDG
+241 G
-252 RVVEDSG
+252 
-259 QAAKSANHADRI
+259 H
-271 DTLRDER
+271 R
-278 AAEENGQDAPAAQ
+278 AADDNAASPSPSGAPAHPQPGDGSQLAPPSVGQDAQDTGAAVS
-291 GTALPQAG
+291 TASP
-299 VTKAAG
+299 
-305 KPSKGAIPPHI
+305 
-316 APAKGSK
+316 
-323 LGWDRYREA
+323 GWDRYREA
-332 ARMAVHAML
+332 GRMALHAML

-371 RAKVINDINAM
+371 RAKVIDDINAM

-439 STGNVVG
+439 SSGSVIG
-446 VGSDFFRVKGMTL
+446 VGNDFFRVKGMTL
-459 TQGRLFD
+459 TQGRLLD
-466 ERDIQSRTAVAVV
+466 ERDIRNRTAVAVV

-486 LLGKEDPV
+486 LLGQVDPV

-499 VGTLPVRIIGVVAQE
+499 VGTLPVRIVGVVTQE

-519 SSQSVSIWL
+519 SSQSVNVWL

-536 LISQNHFS
+536 LLSQQHFT

-553 IQPALA
+553 VQPALA

-574 DFFTFSSDSII
+574 DFFTFSSDSIV
-585 KSVEKTTATMTLLV
+585 KSVEKTTATLTLLV

-667 IGFVFSLFVES
+667 IGALFSLLVES
-678 FQMSFSLFS
+678 FQMRFSLFS

>member
-1 MSEPQKLE
+1 M
-9 GPLIQLKGIE
+9 IQLKGIE
-19 KRYQSGEQEV
+19 RRYQSGEQEV

-34 LDLCI
+34 LDLTI
-39 QAGEMVAIVGAS
+39 EAGEMIAIVGAS

-58 MNLLGCLDRPSAGQY
+58 MNLLGCLDRPSSGQY
-73 LFRGQDTARL
+73 LFRGQDTATL
-83 DALALA
+83 DALSLA

-109 DATANVEIPAVY
+109 NAAANVEIPAVY
-121 AGTARA
+121 AGTPRA
-127 ERQQRARALLSRLG
+127 ERQARSQTLLTRLG
-141 LADRSHHRPGQ
+141 LSDRSHHTPSQ

-173 ILADEPTGALDSH
+173 ILADEPTGALDSQ

-208 THDMAVANHADRI
+208 THDMEVASHADRI
-221 ITLRDG
+221 ITLKDG
-227 RVVEDSAQPAKSAD
+227 RVQ
-241 QAGRIDTLRDG
+241 
-252 RVVEDSG
+252 EDSG
-259 QAAKSANHADRI
+259 RKPAAVPVTPTA
-271 DTLRDER
+271 
-278 AAEENGQDAPAAQ
+278 APA
-291 GTALPQAG
+291 GKEGAG
-299 VTKAAG
+299 
-305 KPSKGAIPPHI
+305 HD
-316 APAKGSK
+316 
-323 LGWDRYREA
+323 WDRYREA
-332 ARMAVHAML
+332 ARMALHAML

-371 RAKVINDINAM
+371 RAKVIDQINAM

-403 QTLNERDLDALL
+403 QTLNKRDLDALL

-427 ATSGQLRYRNKT
+427 AAPGQLRYRNKT
-439 STGNVVG
+439 SSGSIVG
-446 VGSDFFRVKGMTL
+446 VGNDFFRVKGMKL
-459 TQGRLFD
+459 TNGRLFD
-466 ERDIQSRTAVAVV
+466 ERDIQNRAAVAVV

-486 LLGKEDPV
+486 LLGKQDPV

-499 VGTLPVRIIGVVAQE
+499 VGTLPVRIIGVVEEE

-519 SSQSVSIWL
+519 SSQSVNVWL

-544 QITIRVKDG
+544 QLTIRVKDG
-553 IQPALA
+553 VQPALA
-559 EQAAVAL
+559 EQAAIEL

-653 SLLGGL
+653 SLLGGM
-659 LGIGLALL
+659 LGVGVSLFIGLL
-667 IGFVFSLFVES
+667 FSLFVES
-678 FQMSFSLFS
+678 IQMHFSLFS

>member
-1 MSEPQKLE
+1 MSEP
-9 GPLIQLKGIE
+9 LIRLKGIE
-19 KRYQSGEQEV
+19 RRYQSGEHEV

-34 LDLCI
+34 LDLAI
-39 QAGEMVAIVGAS
+39 DAGEMVAIVGAS

-58 MNLLGCLDRPSAGQY
+58 MNLLGCLDHPSGGQY
-73 LFRGQDTARL
+73 LFRGQDTATL
-83 DALALA
+83 DALSLA

-109 DATANVEIPAVY
+109 DAAANVEIPAIY
-121 AGTARA
+121 AGTARLD
-127 ERQQRARALLSRLG
+127 RQARARTLLTRLG
-141 LADRSHHRPGQ
+141 LQDRSHHRPGQ

-173 ILADEPTGALDSH
+173 ILADEPTGALDSQ

-208 THDMAVANHADRI
+208 THDMAVASHADRI

-227 RVVEDSAQPAKSAD
+227 RVVEDSGHRATDDNAPSPSGAPAHPLP
-241 QAGRIDTLRDG
+241 GDG
-252 RVVEDSG
+252 SQLAPPPV
-259 QAAKSANHADRI
+259 
-271 DTLRDER
+271 
-278 AAEENGQDAPAAQ
+278 GQDAQ
-291 GTALPQAG
+291 GTG
-299 VTKAAG
+299 AAVRTA
-305 KPSKGAIPPHI
+305 SR
-316 APAKGSK
+316 
-323 LGWDRYREA
+323 GWDRYREA
-332 ARMAVHAML
+332 GRMALHAML

-371 RAKVINDINAM
+371 RAKVIDDINAM

-439 STGNVVG
+439 SSGSVIG
-446 VGSDFFRVKGMTL
+446 VGNDFFRVKGMTL
-459 TQGRLFD
+459 TQGRLLD
-466 ERDIQSRTAVAVV
+466 ERDIRNRTAVAVV

-486 LLGKEDPV
+486 LLGKVDPV

-499 VGTLPVRIIGVVAQE
+499 VGTLPVRIVGVVTQE

-519 SSQSVSIWL
+519 SSQSVNVWL

-536 LISQNHFS
+536 LLSQQHFT

-553 IQPALA
+553 VQPALA

-574 DFFTFSSDSII
+574 DFFTFSSDSIV
-585 KSVEKTTATMTLLV
+585 KSVEKTTATLTLLV

-667 IGFVFSLFVES
+667 IGALFSLLVES
-678 FQMSFSLFS
+678 FQMRFSLFS

>member
-1 MSEPQKLE
+1 MSE
-9 GPLIQLKGIE
+9 PLIQLKGIE
-19 KRYQSGEQEV
+19 RRYQSGEQEV

-34 LDLCI
+34 LDLTI
-39 QAGEMVAIVGAS
+39 EAGEMIAIVGAS

-58 MNLLGCLDRPSAGQY
+58 MNLLGCLDRPSSGQY
-73 LFRGQDTARL
+73 LFRGQDTATL
-83 DALALA
+83 DALSLA

-109 DATANVEIPAVY
+109 NAAANVEIPAVY
-121 AGTARA
+121 AGTPRA
-127 ERQQRARALLSRLG
+127 ERQARSQALLTRLG
-141 LADRSHHRPGQ
+141 LSDRSHHTPSQ

-173 ILADEPTGALDSH
+173 ILADEPTGALDSQ

-208 THDMAVANHADRI
+208 THDMEVASHADRI
-221 ITLRDG
+221 ITLKDG
-227 RVVEDSAQPAKSAD
+227 RVQ
-241 QAGRIDTLRDG
+241 
-252 RVVEDSG
+252 EDSG
-259 QAAKSANHADRI
+259 RKPAAVPVTPTA
-271 DTLRDER
+271 
-278 AAEENGQDAPAAQ
+278 APA
-291 GTALPQAG
+291 GKEGAG
-299 VTKAAG
+299 
-305 KPSKGAIPPHI
+305 HD
-316 APAKGSK
+316 
-323 LGWDRYREA
+323 WDRYREA
-332 ARMAVHAML
+332 ARMALHAML

-371 RAKVINDINAM
+371 RAKVIDQINAM

-403 QTLNERDLDALL
+403 QTLNKRDLDALL

-427 ATSGQLRYRNKT
+427 AAPGQLRYRNKT
-439 STGNVVG
+439 SSGSIVG
-446 VGSDFFRVKGMTL
+446 VGNDFFRVKGMKL
-459 TQGRLFD
+459 TNGRLFD
-466 ERDIQSRTAVAVV
+466 ERDIQNRAAVAVV

-486 LLGKEDPV
+486 LLGKQDPL

-499 VGTLPVRIIGVVAQE
+499 VGTLPVRIIGVVEEE

-519 SSQSVSIWL
+519 SSQSVNVWL

-544 QITIRVKDG
+544 QLTIRVKDG
-553 IQPALA
+553 VQPALA
-559 EQAAVAL
+559 EQAAIEL

-653 SLLGGL
+653 SLLGGM
-659 LGIGLALL
+659 LGVGVSLFIGLL
-667 IGFVFSLFVES
+667 FSLFVES
-678 FQMSFSLFS
+678 IQMHFSLFS

>member
-1 MSEPQKLE
+1 M
-9 GPLIQLKGIE
+9 I
-19 KRYQSGEQEV
+19 
-29 TVLHP
+29 
-34 LDLCI
+34 
-39 QAGEMVAIVGAS
+39 AIVGAS

-73 LFRGQDTARL
+73 LFRGQDTATL
-83 DALALA
+83 DALSLA

-109 DATANVEIPAVY
+109 NAAANVEIPAVY
-121 AGTARA
+121 AGTSRPDRQARSN
-127 ERQQRARALLSRLG
+127 ALLTRLG
-141 LADRSHHRPGQ
+141 LSDRSHHTPGQ

-173 ILADEPTGALDSH
+173 ILADEPTGALDSQ

-208 THDMAVANHADRI
+208 THDMAVASHADRI

-227 RVVEDSAQPAKSAD
+227 RV
-241 QAGRIDTLRDG
+241 L
-252 RVVEDSG
+252 EDSG
-259 QAAKSANHADRI
+259 KPATTTAR
-271 DTLRDER
+271 L
-278 AAEENGQDAPAAQ
+278 PAAS
-291 GTALPQAG
+291 P
-299 VTKAAG
+299 AARASG
-305 KPSKGAIPPHI
+305 ND
-316 APAKGSK
+316 
-323 LGWDRYREA
+323 WDRYREA
-332 ARMAVHAML
+332 GRMALHAML

-371 RAKVINDINAM
+371 RAKVVDQINAM

-403 QTLNERDLDALL
+403 QTLNKRDLDALL

-427 ATSGQLRYRNKT
+427 ASSGQLRYRNKT
-439 STGNVVG
+439 SSGSIVG
-446 VGSDFFRVKGMTL
+446 VGSDFFRVKGMKL
-459 TQGRLFD
+459 TSGRLFD
-466 ERDIQSRTAVAVV
+466 ERDIQNRAAVAVV

-499 VGTLPVRIIGVVAQE
+499 VGTLPVRIIGVVEEE

-519 SSQSVSIWL
+519 SSQSVNVWL

-544 QITIRVKDG
+544 QLTIRVKDG
-553 IQPALA
+553 VQPALA
-559 EQAAVAL
+559 EQAAIEL

-653 SLLGGL
+653 SLLGGM
-659 LGIGLALL
+659 LGVGVSLFIGLL
-667 IGFVFSLFVES
+667 FSLFVES
-678 FQMSFSLFS
+678 IQMQFSLFS

>member
-1 MSEPQKLE
+1 MSEP
-9 GPLIQLKGIE
+9 LIRLKGIE
-19 KRYQSGEQEV
+19 RRYQSGEHEV

-34 LDLCI
+34 LDLTI
-39 QAGEMVAIVGAS
+39 AAGEMVAIVGAS

-58 MNLLGCLDRPSAGQY
+58 MNLLGCLDRPSGGQY
-73 LFRGQDTARL
+73 LFRGQDTAGL

-109 DATANVEIPAVY
+109 DGAANVETPAIY
-121 AGTARA
+121 AGPSRP
-127 ERQQRARALLSRLG
+127 ERQIRARTLLTRLG
-141 LADRSHHRPGQ
+141 LSDRSHHRPGQ

-198 HAQGHTIILV
+198 HEQGHTIILV
-208 THDMAVANHADRI
+208 THDMAVANHANRI

-227 RVVEDSAQPAKSAD
+227 RVVEDSGQPAASPPISPDKAHGVEERQQIA
-241 QAGRIDTLRDG
+241 QAPTDPAA
-252 RVVEDSG
+252 G
-259 QAAKSANHADRI
+259 QKAHEPAQDRI
-271 DTLRDER
+271 PTAS
-278 AAEENGQDAPAAQ
+278 AARR
-291 GTALPQAG
+291 
-299 VTKAAG
+299 
-305 KPSKGAIPPHI
+305 
-316 APAKGSK
+316 GSQ
-323 LGWDRYREA
+323 GWDRYREA
-332 ARMAVHAML
+332 GRMALHAML

-371 RAKVINDINAM
+371 RAKVIDDINAM

-439 STGNVVG
+439 SSGSVVG

-459 TQGRLFD
+459 TQGRLLD
-466 ERDIQSRTAVAVV
+466 ERDIRSRTAVAVV
-479 DGKTIES
+479 DGKTITS
-486 LLGKEDPV
+486 LLGKTDPV

-499 VGTLPVRIIGVVAQE
+499 VGTLPVRIVGVVSQE

-519 SSQSVSIWL
+519 SSQSVNVWL

-536 LISQNHFS
+536 LISQSHFS

-553 IQPALA
+553 VQPALA

-574 DFFTFSSDSII
+574 DFFTFSSDSIV
-585 KSVEKTTATMTLLV
+585 KSVEKTTATLTLLV

-659 LGIGLALL
+659 LGIGLAMF
-667 IGFVFSLFVES
+667 IGFIFSLLVES
-678 FQMSFSLFS
+678 FQMRFSLFS

>member
-1 MSEPQKLE
+1 M
-9 GPLIQLKGIE
+9 IQLKGIE
-19 KRYQSGEQEV
+19 RRYQSGEQEV

-34 LDLCI
+34 LDLTI
-39 QAGEMVAIVGAS
+39 EAGEMIAIVGAS

-58 MNLLGCLDRPSAGQY
+58 MNLLGCLDRPSSGQY
-73 LFRGQDTARL
+73 LFRGQDTATL
-83 DALALA
+83 DALSLA

-109 DATANVEIPAVY
+109 NAAANVEIPAVY
-121 AGTARA
+121 AGTPRA
-127 ERQQRARALLSRLG
+127 ERQARSQALLTRLG
-141 LADRSHHRPGQ
+141 LSDRSHHTPSQ

-173 ILADEPTGALDSH
+173 ILADEPTGALDSQ

-208 THDMAVANHADRI
+208 THDMEVASHADRI
-221 ITLRDG
+221 ITLKDG
-227 RVVEDSAQPAKSAD
+227 RVQ
-241 QAGRIDTLRDG
+241 
-252 RVVEDSG
+252 EDSG
-259 QAAKSANHADRI
+259 RKPAAVPVIPTA
-271 DTLRDER
+271 
-278 AAEENGQDAPAAQ
+278 APA
-291 GTALPQAG
+291 GKEGAG
-299 VTKAAG
+299 
-305 KPSKGAIPPHI
+305 HD
-316 APAKGSK
+316 
-323 LGWDRYREA
+323 WDRYREA
-332 ARMAVHAML
+332 ARMALHAML

-371 RAKVINDINAM
+371 RAKVIDQINAM

-403 QTLNERDLDALL
+403 QTLNKRDLDALL

-427 ATSGQLRYRNKT
+427 AAPGQLRYRNKT
-439 STGNVVG
+439 SSGSIVG
-446 VGSDFFRVKGMTL
+446 VGNDFFRVKGMKL
-459 TQGRLFD
+459 TNGRLFD
-466 ERDIQSRTAVAVV
+466 ERDIQNRAAVAVV

-486 LLGKEDPV
+486 LLGKQDPV

-499 VGTLPVRIIGVVAQE
+499 VGTLPVRIIGVVEEE

-519 SSQSVSIWL
+519 SSQSVNVWL

-544 QITIRVKDG
+544 QLTIRVKDG
-553 IQPALA
+553 VQPALA
-559 EQAAVAL
+559 EQAAIEL

-653 SLLGGL
+653 SLLGGM
-659 LGIGLALL
+659 LGVGVSLFIGLL
-667 IGFVFSLFVES
+667 FSLFVES
-678 FQMSFSLFS
+678 IQMHFSLFS

>member
-1 MSEPQKLE
+1 MSEP
-9 GPLIQLKGIE
+9 LIRLKGIE
-19 KRYQSGEQEV
+19 RRYQSGEHEV

-34 LDLCI
+34 LDLAI
-39 QAGEMVAIVGAS
+39 DAGEMVAIVGAS

-58 MNLLGCLDRPSAGQY
+58 MNLLGCLDRPSGGQY
-73 LFRGQDTARL
+73 LFRGQDTATL
-83 DALALA
+83 DALSLA

-109 DATANVEIPAVY
+109 DAAANVEIPAIY
-121 AGTARA
+121 AGTARLD
-127 ERQQRARALLSRLG
+127 RQARARTLLTRLG
-141 LADRSHHRPGQ
+141 LQDRSHHRPGQ

-173 ILADEPTGALDSH
+173 ILADEPTGALDSQ
-186 SGKEVMA
+186 SGKEVMT

-208 THDMAVANHADRI
+208 THDMAVASHADRI

-227 RVVEDSAQPAKSAD
+227 RVVEDSSHRATDDNAPSSSPSGAPAHPLP
-241 QAGRIDTLRDG
+241 GDG
-252 RVVEDSG
+252 SQLAPPPV
-259 QAAKSANHADRI
+259 
-271 DTLRDER
+271 
-278 AAEENGQDAPAAQ
+278 GQDAQ
-291 GTALPQAG
+291 GTG
-299 VTKAAG
+299 AAVRTA
-305 KPSKGAIPPHI
+305 SR
-316 APAKGSK
+316 
-323 LGWDRYREA
+323 GWDRYREA
-332 ARMAVHAML
+332 GRMALHTML

-371 RAKVINDINAM
+371 RAKVIDDINAM

-439 STGNVVG
+439 SSGSVIG
-446 VGSDFFRVKGMTL
+446 VGNDFFRVKGMTL
-459 TQGRLFD
+459 TQGRLLD
-466 ERDIQSRTAVAVV
+466 ERDIRNRTAVAVV

-486 LLGKEDPV
+486 LLGKVDPV

-499 VGTLPVRIIGVVAQE
+499 VGTLPVRIVGVVTQE

-519 SSQSVSIWL
+519 SSQSVNVWL

-536 LISQNHFS
+536 LLSQQHFT

-553 IQPALA
+553 VQPALA

-574 DFFTFSSDSII
+574 DFFTFSSDSIV
-585 KSVEKTTATMTLLV
+585 KSVEKTTATLTLLV

-667 IGFVFSLFVES
+667 IGALFSLLVES
-678 FQMSFSLFS
+678 FQMRFSLFS

>member
-1 MSEPQKLE
+1 MSE
-9 GPLIQLKGIE
+9 PLIQLKGIE
-19 KRYQSGEQEV
+19 RRYQSGEQEV

-34 LDLCI
+34 LDLTI
-39 QAGEMVAIVGAS
+39 EAGEMIAIVGAS

-58 MNLLGCLDRPSAGQY
+58 MNLLGCLDRPSSGQY
-73 LFRGQDTARL
+73 LFRGQDTATL
-83 DALALA
+83 DALSLA

-109 DATANVEIPAVY
+109 NAAANVEIPAVY
-121 AGTARA
+121 AGTPRA
-127 ERQQRARALLSRLG
+127 ERQARSQALLTRLG
-141 LADRSHHRPGQ
+141 LSDRSHHTPSQ

-173 ILADEPTGALDSH
+173 ILADEPTGALDSQ

-208 THDMAVANHADRI
+208 THDMEVANHADRI
-221 ITLRDG
+221 ITLKDG
-227 RVVEDSAQPAKSAD
+227 RVQ
-241 QAGRIDTLRDG
+241 
-252 RVVEDSG
+252 EDSG
-259 QAAKSANHADRI
+259 RKPAAVPVTPTA
-271 DTLRDER
+271 
-278 AAEENGQDAPAAQ
+278 APA
-291 GTALPQAG
+291 GKEGAG
-299 VTKAAG
+299 
-305 KPSKGAIPPHI
+305 H
-316 APAKGSK
+316 
-323 LGWDRYREA
+323 GWDRYREA
-332 ARMAVHAML
+332 ARMALHAML

-371 RAKVINDINAM
+371 RAKVIDQINAM

-403 QTLNERDLDALL
+403 QTLNKSDLDALL

-427 ATSGQLRYRNKT
+427 AASGQLRYRNKT
-439 STGNVVG
+439 SSGSIVG
-446 VGSDFFRVKGMTL
+446 VGSDFFRVKGMKL
-459 TQGRLFD
+459 TNGRLFD
-466 ERDIQSRTAVAVV
+466 KRDIQNRTAVAVV

-486 LLGKEDPV
+486 LLGKQDPV

-499 VGTLPVRIIGVVAQE
+499 VGTLPVRIIGVVEEE

-519 SSQSVSIWL
+519 SSQSVNVWL

-544 QITIRVKDG
+544 QLTIRVKDG
-553 IQPALA
+553 VQPALA
-559 EQAAVAL
+559 EQAAIEL

-653 SLLGGL
+653 SLLGGM
-659 LGIGLALL
+659 LGVGVSLFIGLL
-667 IGFVFSLFVES
+667 FSLFVES
-678 FQMSFSLFS
+678 IQMHFSLFS

>member
-1 MSEPQKLE
+1 MSE
-9 GPLIQLKGIE
+9 PLIQLRGIE

-58 MNLLGCLDRPSAGQY
+58 MNLLGCLDHPSDGQY
-73 LFRGQDTARL
+73 LFHGQDTARM

-109 DATANVEIPAVY
+109 DAAANVEIPAVY
-121 AGTARA
+121 AGTPRPERQARA
-127 ERQQRARALLSRLG
+127 HALLTRLG
-141 LADRSHHRPGQ
+141 LKDRSHHRPGQ

-227 RVVEDSAQPAKSAD
+227 RVVEDSVNQSGIDGATPSPASEPKAQPSQTPAHPA
-241 QAGRIDTLRDG
+241 R
-252 RVVEDSG
+252 
-259 QAAKSANHADRI
+259 
-271 DTLRDER
+271 
-278 AAEENGQDAPAAQ
+278 NGL
-291 GTALPQAG
+291 LPR
-299 VTKAAG
+299 
-305 KPSKGAIPPHI
+305 
-316 APAKGSK
+316 
-323 LGWDRYREA
+323 GWDRYREA
-332 ARMAVHAML
+332 GRMALHAML

-403 QTLNERDLDALL
+403 QTLNEGDLRSLL

-439 STGNVVG
+439 SSGSVVG

-459 TQGRLFD
+459 TQGRLLS
-466 ERDIQSRTAVAVV
+466 EQDIQRRTAVAVV

-514 TGFGR
+514 TGFGP
-519 SSQSVSIWL
+519 SSQSVNIWL

-544 QITIRVKDG
+544 QLTIRVKDG

-667 IGFVFSLFVES
+667 IGFLFSLLVAS

>member
-1 MSEPQKLE
+1 MSEP
-9 GPLIQLKGIE
+9 LIRLKGIE
-19 KRYQSGEQEV
+19 RRYQSGEHEV

-34 LDLCI
+34 LDLAI
-39 QAGEMVAIVGAS
+39 DAGEMVAIVGAS

-58 MNLLGCLDRPSAGQY
+58 MNLLGCLDHPSGGQY
-73 LFRGQDTARL
+73 LFRGQDTATL
-83 DALALA
+83 DALSLA

-109 DATANVEIPAVY
+109 DAAANVEIPAIY
-121 AGTARA
+121 AGTARLD
-127 ERQQRARALLSRLG
+127 RQARARTLLTRLG
-141 LADRSHHRPGQ
+141 LQDRSHHRPGQ

-173 ILADEPTGALDSH
+173 ILADEPTGALDSQ

-208 THDMAVANHADRI
+208 THDMAVASHADRI

-227 RVVEDSAQPAKSAD
+227 RVVEDSGHRATDDNAPSPSP
-241 QAGRIDTLRDG
+241 
-252 RVVEDSG
+252 SG
-259 QAAKSANHADRI
+259 
-271 DTLRDER
+271 
-278 AAEENGQDAPAAQ
+278 APAHPLPGDGSQLAAPSVGKDAQ
-291 GTALPQAG
+291 GTG
-299 VTKAAG
+299 AAVRTA
-305 KPSKGAIPPHI
+305 SR
-316 APAKGSK
+316 
-323 LGWDRYREA
+323 GWDRYREA
-332 ARMAVHAML
+332 GRMALHAML

-371 RAKVINDINAM
+371 RAKVIDDINAM

-439 STGNVVG
+439 SSGSVIG
-446 VGSDFFRVKGMTL
+446 VGNDFFRVKGMTL
-459 TQGRLFD
+459 TQGRLLD
-466 ERDIQSRTAVAVV
+466 ERDIRNRTAVAVV

-486 LLGKEDPV
+486 LLGKVDPV

-499 VGTLPVRIIGVVAQE
+499 VGTLPVRIVGVVTQE

-519 SSQSVSIWL
+519 SSQSVNVWL

-536 LISQNHFS
+536 LLSQQHFT

-553 IQPALA
+553 VQPALA

-574 DFFTFSSDSII
+574 DFFTFSSDSIV
-585 KSVEKTTATMTLLV
+585 KSVEKTTATLTLLV

-667 IGFVFSLFVES
+667 IGALFSLLVES
-678 FQMSFSLFS
+678 FQMRFSLFS

>member
-1 MSEPQKLE
+1 MSEP
-9 GPLIQLKGIE
+9 LIRLKGIE
-19 KRYQSGEQEV
+19 RRYQSGEHEV

-34 LDLCI
+34 LELAID
-39 QAGEMVAIVGAS
+39 AGEMVAIVGAS

-58 MNLLGCLDRPSAGQY
+58 MNLLGCLDRPSGGQY
-73 LFRGQDTARL
+73 LFRGQDTATL
-83 DALALA
+83 DALSLA

-109 DATANVEIPAVY
+109 DAAANVEIPAIY
-121 AGTARA
+121 AGTARLD
-127 ERQQRARALLSRLG
+127 RQARARTLLTRLG
-141 LADRSHHRPGQ
+141 LQDRSHHRPGQ

-173 ILADEPTGALDSH
+173 ILADEPTGALDSQ
-186 SGKEVMA
+186 SGKEVMT

-208 THDMAVANHADRI
+208 THDMAVASHADRI

-227 RVVEDSAQPAKSAD
+227 RVVEDSGHRATDDNAASPSGAPAHPQLGDGSQLAPPSA
-241 QAGRIDTLRDG
+241 
-252 RVVEDSG
+252 
-259 QAAKSANHADRI
+259 
-271 DTLRDER
+271 
-278 AAEENGQDAPAAQ
+278 GQDAQ
-291 GTALPQAG
+291 GTG
-299 VTKAAG
+299 AAVRTA
-305 KPSKGAIPPHI
+305 SR
-316 APAKGSK
+316 
-323 LGWDRYREA
+323 GWDRYREA
-332 ARMAVHAML
+332 GRMALHAML

-371 RAKVINDINAM
+371 RAKVIDDINAM

-439 STGNVVG
+439 SSGSVIG
-446 VGSDFFRVKGMTL
+446 VGNDFFRVKGMTL
-459 TQGRLFD
+459 TQGRLLD
-466 ERDIQSRTAVAVV
+466 ERDIRNRTAVAVV

-486 LLGKEDPV
+486 LLGKVDPV

-499 VGTLPVRIIGVVAQE
+499 VGTLPVRIVGVVTQE

-519 SSQSVSIWL
+519 SSQSVNVWL

-536 LISQNHFS
+536 LLSQQHFT

-553 IQPALA
+553 VQPALA

-574 DFFTFSSDSII
+574 DFFTFSSDSIV
-585 KSVEKTTATMTLLV
+585 KSVEKTTATLTLLV

-667 IGFVFSLFVES
+667 IGALFSLLVES
-678 FQMSFSLFS
+678 FQMRFSLFS

>member
-1 MSEPQKLE
+1 MSE
-9 GPLIQLKGIE
+9 PLIQLKGIE
-19 KRYQSGEQEV
+19 RRYQSGEQEV

-34 LDLCI
+34 LDLTI
-39 QAGEMVAIVGAS
+39 EAGEMIAIVGAS

-58 MNLLGCLDRPSAGQY
+58 MNLLGCLDRPSSGQY
-73 LFRGQDTARL
+73 LFRGQDTATL
-83 DALALA
+83 DALSLA

-109 DATANVEIPAVY
+109 NAAANVEIPAVY
-121 AGTARA
+121 AGTPRA
-127 ERQQRARALLSRLG
+127 ERQARSQALLARLG
-141 LADRSHHRPGQ
+141 LSERSHHTPSQ

-173 ILADEPTGALDSH
+173 ILADEPTGALDSQ

-193 ILKEL
+193 ILREL

-208 THDMAVANHADRI
+208 THDMEVASHADRI
-221 ITLRDG
+221 ITLKDG
-227 RVVEDSAQPAKSAD
+227 RVQ
-241 QAGRIDTLRDG
+241 
-252 RVVEDSG
+252 EDSG
-259 QAAKSANHADRI
+259 RKQAAAPVTPPA
-271 DTLRDER
+271 
-278 AAEENGQDAPAAQ
+278 APA
-291 GTALPQAG
+291 GKEGAG
-299 VTKAAG
+299 
-305 KPSKGAIPPHI
+305 HD
-316 APAKGSK
+316 
-323 LGWDRYREA
+323 WDRYREA
-332 ARMAVHAML
+332 ARMALHAML

-371 RAKVINDINAM
+371 RAKVIDQINAM

-403 QTLNERDLDALL
+403 QTLNKRDLDALL

-427 ATSGQLRYRNKT
+427 AASGQLRYRNKT
-439 STGNVVG
+439 GSGSIVG
-446 VGSDFFRVKGMTL
+446 VGSDFFRVKGMKL
-459 TQGRLFD
+459 TNGRLFN
-466 ERDIQSRTAVAVV
+466 ERDIQNRTAVAVV

-486 LLGKEDPV
+486 LLGKQDPV

-499 VGTLPVRIIGVVAQE
+499 VGTLPVRIVGVVEEE

-519 SSQSVSIWL
+519 SGQSVNVWL

-544 QITIRVKDG
+544 QLTIRVKDG
-553 IQPALA
+553 VQPALA
-559 EQAAVAL
+559 EQAAIEL

-599 SAIAVISLIVGGVG
+599 SAIAVISLVVGGVG

-653 SLLGGL
+653 SLLGGM
-659 LGIGLALL
+659 LGVGVSLFIGLL
-667 IGFVFSLFVES
+667 FSLFVES
-678 FQMSFSLFS
+678 IQMHFSLFS